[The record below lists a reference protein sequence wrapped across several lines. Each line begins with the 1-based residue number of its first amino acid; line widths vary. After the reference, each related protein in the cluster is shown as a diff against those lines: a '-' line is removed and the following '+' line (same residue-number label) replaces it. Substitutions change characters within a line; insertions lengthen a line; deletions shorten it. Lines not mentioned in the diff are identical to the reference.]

1 MKPTRS
7 QVHIKLFAMFKE
19 TAGQKEIIHPI
30 EPDAALR
37 TILEAL
43 AAKYGGD
50 FHETIDHKTGQ
61 VDVNTLVMLNGKTI
75 RNLGTKLKPN
85 DLLVITVPAAGG

>member
-7 QVHIKLFAMFKE
+7 QVRIKLFAMFKE
-19 TAGQKEIIHPI
+19 TAGQKEITHPI
-30 EPDAALR
+30 EPEATLK
-37 TILEAL
+37 TVLEAL

-50 FHETIDHKTGQ
+50 FEETIVHETGQ
-61 VDVNTLVMLNGKTI
+61 VDINTLVMLNGKNVRTT
-75 RNLGTKLKPN
+75 GTKLKDN

>member
-1 MKPTRS
+1 MKPPRS

-30 EPDAALR
+30 KPDTALR
-37 TILEAL
+37 TLLESL
-43 AAKYGGD
+43 AVKYGGD
-50 FHETIDHKTGQ
+50 FNETIDHETGQ
-61 VDVNTLVMLNGKTI
+61 VDVNTLVMLNGRTI
-75 RNLGTKLKPN
+75 RNLGTKLKDN